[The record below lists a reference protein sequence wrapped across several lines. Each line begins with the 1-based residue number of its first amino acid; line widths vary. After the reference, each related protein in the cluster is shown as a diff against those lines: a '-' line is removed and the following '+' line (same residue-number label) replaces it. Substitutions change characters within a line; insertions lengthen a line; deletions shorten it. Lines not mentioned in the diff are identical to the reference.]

1 MSIFRLNKKMARLIV
16 LQRIELLG
24 PFQKRIRKLFGRYLF
39 GNFFSKFIFNTEK
52 VGTLYF
58 DIMNKE
64 FESINNSIDLK
75 NQKIL
80 SIGGGMGGLETQI
93 NSKFKDNKYYFI
105 EKNYVSKKVKYGWD
119 PENNEGYNNLNLLK
133 DFLILN
139 GMKEADFKIYDQ
151 DKDELPNVEFD
162 IITSLYSLDYHYDF
176 NIYIDY
182 IKKNSNKN
190 TKIIFDTIRP
200 EFFSN
205 IFKNIKVLKIND
217 ETIHKSKRL
226 LCSEFIK

>member
-1 MSIFRLNKKMARLIV
+1 MSKFILDKQTARLIV

-80 SIGGGMGGLETQI
+80 SIGGGMGGLEAQI
-93 NSKFKDNKYYFI
+93 NLKFKDNRFYFI